1 VRAARAAFL
10 PSLFCVLSLHVRA
23 QAAGAIP
30 VAVNVTAPTDCVTEA
45 TFWTALGRQ
54 TDRLIRATSN
64 RSATKIEV
72 MIERSHGDAIGEL
85 RIVRA
90 GEASELR
97 RVRAA
102 SCDEVEAGL
111 SLVAALAF
119 DPTAKRAR
127 STDGS
132 ATSSQVS
139 TAMPT
144 PTPIESGPT
153 TTSEQPAWEA
163 HAATAPSD
171 MTVTQTTP
179 PLDDGEP
186 HLRARRSWTF
196 AAGAMGGAVGV
207 GEPGATFTFGAFAE
221 VARARPSAVSPSLR
235 IGVVRAATS
244 TDGAPVRAD
253 LGWTLGRVSVC
264 PVRVDL
270 SRRLTA
276 RPCIGAEAGI
286 LTASTRQLV
295 SHRDRSRPWVAP
307 RLSAQLAW
315 IPLAPF
321 FLEIE
326 GAVAAPLVRDEIVVD
341 PTLSVYRAPSLA
353 PSVEIAAGV
362 RFP

>member
-1 VRAARAAFL
+1 M
-10 PSLFCVLSLHVRA
+10 LHARA
-23 QAAGAIP
+23 QAASAVP
-30 VAVNVTAPTDCVTEA
+30 VALSVTAPSDCVTEA
-45 TFWTALGRQ
+45 TFWTALARQ
-54 TDRLIRATSN
+54 TDRLVRATSN
-64 RSATKIEV
+64 RTATKIEV
-72 MIERSHGDAIGEL
+72 MVERFHGDAIGEL

-97 RVRAA
+97 RVTAA

-119 DPTAKRAR
+119 DPTAKRAN
-127 STDGS
+127 STDAS
-132 ATSSQVS
+132 AASSQVS
-139 TAMPT
+139 TVT
-144 PTPIESGPT
+144 PTPIESGHT
-153 TTSEQPAWEA
+153 TTSQPPASKPREA
-163 HAATAPSD
+163 IGHSD
-171 MTVTQTTP
+171 ATVTPMMP
-179 PLDDGEP
+179 PLDHRES
-186 HLRARRSWTF
+186 HLRERRSWTF
-196 AAGAMGGAVGV
+196 AAGAMGGGVGV
-207 GEPGATFTFGAFAE
+207 GDPGATFTFGAFAE
-221 VARARPSAVSPSLR
+221 VAHARPSAMSPSLR

-264 PVRVDL
+264 PVRVDV
-270 SRRLTA
+270 SRGLTA

-286 LTASTRQLV
+286 FTASTRQLV

-315 IPLAPF
+315 TPLAPF

-341 PTLSVYRAPSLA
+341 PTLSMYRAPSLA
-353 PSVEIAAGV
+353 PSVEVAAGV